1 MLIWLIIA
9 AIVIFVFVSKRGG
22 FRRVFSNSSLGNIPG
37 LGNLSKNAKNNSL
50 KRELMTLVHG
60 QSDVANRLLR
70 HARDRHPGK
79 TEQWYLEK
87 VIYDLR
93 RR

>member
-1 MLIWLIIA
+1 MWIWIAIIA
-9 AIVIFVFVSKRGG
+9 IIIFVIVSRRRGG
-22 FRRVFSNSSLGNIPG
+22 WRGISLGN
-37 LGNLSKNAKNNSL
+37 LGNLRKDAKNHAL
-50 KRELMTLVHG
+50 RRELMTLVNG

-70 HARDRHPGK
+70 HARDRYPGK

-93 RR
+93 RP